1 MKIKNI
7 TVGMAGVFLIVA
19 AGLPQTALAEKEV
32 QMDLR
37 FAGSLLTNA
46 SLAGSLVDATAV
58 GSPGKANIRGYGGTE
73 EIVGFVLECL
83 GSLGPHIQINIVQ
96 NPPLVFTFNDLSQ
109 LFGRDGSGTICV
121 DLTTGL
127 VDFEINLIF
136 DGGRGRFAGATGG
149 AVIRAEAEDVSSDS
163 AGLFLSETGTIVG
176 TIVLP

>member
-7 TVGMAGVFLIVA
+7 SVSMASVFLFVA
-19 AGLPQTALAEKEV
+19 TALPQTAHAENEV

-37 FAGSLLTNA
+37 FAGSFLTNA
-46 SLAGSLVDATAV
+46 SLAGTLVDVTAV
-58 GSPGKANIRGYGGTE
+58 GSPGKANIRGYGGTDE
-73 EIVGFVLECL
+73 FVGFVFGCL
-83 GSLGPHIQINIVQ
+83 GSPGPHIQINIVE

-109 LFGRDGSGTICV
+109 LFAKDGNGTICV

-149 AVIRAEAEDVSSDS
+149 AVISGEAEDVSSDS
-163 AGLFLSETGTIVG
+163 AGLFLSETGTVVG